1 MGSGASQKLDQGLKC
16 PSSYDPEDF
25 QAICT
30 LFDSFDTN
38 GDFVVSGSELG
49 SIASVHVQNKIIKSR
64 RKVDKLMTKQD
75 AIKQQSKVR
84 LEVEINAITREI
96 ESSVNRDLTLI
107 GNRIETLKQ
116 DIACWEIATPEQKHD
131 CFVEVISKDERVSFP
146 EFFKYMR
153 YRVQDMKKHYT

>member
-1 MGSGASQKLDQGLKC
+1 MGSGASQLNQGLKC
-16 PSSYDPEDF
+16 PSGYDPEDF
-25 QAICT
+25 QAICK

-38 GDFVVSGSELG
+38 GDFVVSGSELS
-49 SIASVHVQNKIIKSR
+49 SIASVHVQNKIMKNR
-64 RKVDKLMTKQD
+64 RKVDTLKTKQD
-75 AIKQQSKVR
+75 AIKQQSQLR

-96 ESSVNRDLTLI
+96 ETSVNRDLSLI
-107 GNRIETLKQ
+107 DNRIETLKQ

-153 YRVQDMKKHYT
+153 YRVTDMKKHYT